1 MVRPIIHD
9 PIFLQRTSEKAMKE
23 DVEVARDLADTL
35 RAHID
40 HCAGLAANMI
50 GVNKCILAVAD
61 GKEIIVMLNPELMK
75 HSLKSYRTEEGC
87 LSLIGARHVER
98 YESIE
103 VRYRDETFHK
113 QRRKFRGITAQAIQH
128 EMDHFRGRLI

>member
-9 PIFLQRTSEKAMKE
+9 PIFLQRPSEKAMKE

-61 GKEIIVMLNPELMK
+61 GKDIIVMLNPELMK
-75 HSLKSYRTEEGC
+75 HSLKACSRQITVSERYAKVVLAVLETVRFGKSAFASSFGSAFC
-87 LSLIGARHVER
+87 LSKTSSNSPNALFFAR
-98 YESIE
+98 
-103 VRYRDETFHK
+103 F
-113 QRRKFRGITAQAIQH
+113 
-128 EMDHFRGRLI
+128 